1 MATIRRSPHRRG
13 EARAA
18 VLAQAR
24 TVFAARGYHETS
36 LAEIATRAEVS
47 ETLVYRY
54 FGSKAGLFEESIIGP
69 AREFVDGFLAE
80 WEQQDDP
87 PGLEE
92 KISVFVVR
100 LLAFVREHQG
110 LIVAWA
116 LAQRDGG
123 PREIATDGTHGQ
135 AVRRFATALGGQ
147 GGDDAEMAVSL
158 SMGLILSVATFV
170 DLMFAADSPN
180 RDPERLTDAVTRF
193 VLAGFLAQ
201 LRS

>member
-1 MATIRRSPHRRG
+1 MTTIRRSPHRRG

-18 VLAQAR
+18 VLAEAR
-24 TVFAARGYHETS
+24 AVFTERGYHDAS
-36 LAEIATRAEVS
+36 LAEVATRAEVS

-69 AREFVDGFLAE
+69 AREFVDGFLCD
-80 WEQQDDP
+80 WEQRDDP

-92 KISVFVVR
+92 KVRVFVVQ
-100 LLAFVREHQG
+100 LLAFVQEHQG

-135 AVRRFATALGGQ
+135 AVRRIATALGGE
-147 GGDDAEMAVSL
+147 GDDAEMAVSH
-158 SMGLILSVATFV
+158 SMGLILSVATFA
-170 DLMFAADSPN
+170 DLMFAAESRN
-180 RDPERLTDAVTRF
+180 RDPDRLTEAVTRF

-201 LRS
+201 VAD